1 MAPAGTPRINLRWY
15 PRGIAMAAVTDC
27 LDCPLRRRPLFVPM
41 TEDELAFQRRFKA
54 GELQVPIGAEI
65 LTQGQSSGSL
75 FTVLSGMAVR
85 AVLMDD
91 GRRQVI
97 SFVFPGDLIGLQSGL
112 MGEARHTVTAVTQ
125 MVLCVFPRNRVWDLF
140 ASHPGRAYDLTWIAA
155 VEEHF
160 LGETV
165 ATLGQRDA
173 TQRVAWALVR
183 IWRRLVALRMETDGT
198 VPFPFRQHDLSDALG
213 LSVVHTNRVIVSL
226 RREGLAEI
234 LGRRLAIHDYPR
246 LCAVAGLD
254 MEKDDVR
261 PIL

>member
-1 MAPAGTPRINLRWY
+1 
-15 PRGIAMAAVTDC
+15 MAAVTDC
-27 LDCPLRRRPLFVPM
+27 LDCPLRRQPLFVPM
-41 TEDELAFQRRFKA
+41 TEGELAFQRRFKA
-54 GELQVPIGAEI
+54 GELRVPVGGEI
-65 LTQGQSSGSL
+65 LTQGQSSDSL

-85 AVLMDD
+85 SVMMED
-91 GRRQVI
+91 GQRQVI

-112 MGEARHTVTAVTQ
+112 MGEARHSVTAVTD
-125 MVLCVFPRNRVWDLF
+125 MMLCTFPRGRVWRLF
-140 ASHPGRAYDLTWIAA
+140 KTHPDRAYDMTWIAA

-160 LGETV
+160 LGQTV

-183 IWRRLVALRMETDGT
+183 IWRRLVALRMETAGA
-198 VPFPFRQHDLSDALG
+198 VPFPFRQQDLSDALG
-213 LSVVHTNRVIVSL
+213 LSVVHTNRVIVAL

-234 LGRRLAIHDYPR
+234 AGRRLVMHDHAR
-246 LCAVAGLD
+246 LSQVARLD